1 MNTSRFWLNVGL
13 ALTLAC
19 ALGGCS
25 KSSHKK
31 DAAALASEEDATKV
45 FTICSGEDVQNEAL
59 IAFFEAREGTTSTFD
74 GKVTDL
80 LGISVRPLG

>member
-19 ALGGCS
+19 ALAGCS
-25 KSSHKK
+25 KSSHKN
-31 DAAALASEEDATKV
+31 DAAPASEEVATKV
-45 FTICSGEDVQNEAL
+45 FSICPGEDAQNEAL

>member
-19 ALGGCS
+19 ALAGCS
-25 KSSHKK
+25 KSSHKN
-31 DAAALASEEDATKV
+31 DAADLSSEEGAAKI
-45 FTICSGEDVQNEAL
+45 FTICPGESAQKEAL